1 MIGRLAIEGYR
12 SIRSLVVDLGPLTV
26 VTGRNGSGKSSLYRA
41 LRLLAAAGQA
51 RAVAE
56 LAADGGLDAVRWAGP
71 ERIARAVREG
81 GPTEGLVRSGPVAVR
96 LGFGAADGLGY
107 AIDLG
112 LPVPLTSAGALCM
125 FDRDPD
131 IKQEHVFAG
140 LDPRPAS
147 VLVERRGALV
157 RARDD
162 DGWREL
168 SRGIPA
174 WSSLLDEQ
182 AGAADAPE
190 IAGVRRTIR
199 GWRFHDAF
207 RTDAGA
213 PARQP
218 QVGTRSPRLD
228 DDGANLAAV
237 LRTSI
242 EAGFEREIGRAVA
255 DAFDGSAL
263 EIVVHDGRMTPA
275 LRQPGMLRTLA
286 AAELSDG
293 TLQFLLLVAALTS
306 VERPS
311 LIVLN
316 EPERSLHAELIAPLA
331 ALIRRASEQ
340 TQVLVVTHQGQLAAA
355 LGGTAVELEKAHGE
369 TLVAGR
375 EGPLD
380 QPAWHWPKR

>member
-1 MIGRLAIEGYR
+1 MIDRLAIEGYR
-12 SIRSLVVDLGPLTV
+12 SIRSLVVDLAPLTV

-41 LRLLAAAGQA
+41 LRLLAAAGQG
-51 RAVAE
+51 RAVGE

-71 ERIARAVREG
+71 ERISRAVREG
-81 GPTEGLVRSGPVAVR
+81 GPTEGLVRSGPVALR

-112 LPVPLTSAGALCM
+112 LPVPASGGGFVSH

-140 LDPRPAS
+140 LEPRPSS
-147 VLVERRGALV
+147 VLVERRGGV
-157 RARDD
+157 ARVHGD

-168 SRGIPA
+168 ARGMPA
-174 WSSLLDEQ
+174 WGSVLDEH

-190 IAGVRRTIR
+190 IAGLRRQMR
-199 GWRFHDAF
+199 AWRFHDAF

-213 PARQP
+213 PARRP

-228 DDGANLAAV
+228 DDGANLGAV

-242 EAGFEREIGRAVA
+242 EAGHEREIARAVA
-255 DAFDGSAL
+255 EAFDGSEL
-263 EIVVHDGRMTPA
+263 EIVGHDGRMTPA
-275 LRQPGMLRTLA
+275 LRQPGVLRMLTA
-286 AAELSDG
+286 DELSDG
-293 TLQFLLLVAALTS
+293 TLQFLLLLAALTS
-306 VERPS
+306 VERPT

-316 EPERSLHAELIAPLA
+316 EPERSLHAELFAPLA

-340 TQVLVVTHQGQLAAA
+340 TQVLVVTHQRQLADA
-355 LGGTAVELEKAHGE
+355 LDGARIELEKEHGQ
-369 TLVAGR
+369 TVVAGR
-375 EGPLD
+375 EGLLD
-380 QPAWHWPKR
+380 QPGWHWPKR

>member
-1 MIGRLAIEGYR
+1 MIDRLAIEGYR
-12 SIRSLVVDLGPLTV
+12 SIRSLIVDLEPLTV
-26 VTGRNGSGKSSLYRA
+26 VTGRNGTGKSSLYRA
-41 LRLLAAAGQA
+41 LRLLAAAGRAQA
-51 RAVAE
+51 VGE
-56 LAADGGLDAVRWAGP
+56 LAADGGMDAVRWAGP
-71 ERIARAVREG
+71 ERIARAVRDG
-81 GPTEGLVRSGPVAVR
+81 GTTQGLVRSGPISLR

-112 LPVPLTSAGALCM
+112 IPTPQDSSM
-125 FDRDPD
+125 FDRDPV

-140 LDPRPAS
+140 LEPRPAA
-147 VLVERRGALV
+147 VLVERKGPLA
-157 RARDD
+157 RAQADRD
-162 DGWREL
+162 WVEL
-168 SRGIPA
+168 SRGMAPWA
-174 WSSLLDEQ
+174 SVLDDHQ
-182 AGAADAPE
+182 GAADAPE
-190 IAGVRRTIR
+190 LAGVRRTMAS
-199 GWRFHDAF
+199 WRFHDAF

-242 EAGFEREIGRAVA
+242 EAGFGDGIARAIA
-255 DAFDGSAL
+255 DAFDGATL
-263 EIVVHDGRMTPA
+263 EIAFHDGRMTPA
-275 LRQPGMLRTLA
+275 LRQRGILRTLS

-306 VERPS
+306 VEQPG

-316 EPERSLHAELIAPLA
+316 EPERSLHAELVAPLA
-331 ALIRRASEQ
+331 ALIRRAAER
-340 TQVLVVTHQGQLAAA
+340 TQVIVVTHQEQLADA
-355 LGGTAVELEKAHGE
+355 LGGLRIELEKQHGE

-380 QPAWHWPKR
+380 VPAWRWPAR

>member
-1 MIGRLAIEGYR
+1 MIDRLAIEGYR

-26 VTGRNGSGKSSLYRA
+26 VTGRNGTGKSSLYRA

-51 RAVAE
+51 QAVGE

-81 GPTEGLVRSGPVAVR
+81 GPTEGLMRSGPVAVR
-96 LGFGAADGLGY
+96 LGFSAADDLGY

-112 LPVPLTSAGALCM
+112 LPVPQSSEGVLCM

-157 RARDD
+157 RTRGD

-168 SRGIPA
+168 SRGLAP

-182 AGAADAPE
+182 AGTPDAPE

-242 EAGFEREIGRAVA
+242 EAGHDREVGRAVA

-263 EIVVHDGRMTPA
+263 EIVAHDGRMTPA
-275 LRQPGMLRTLA
+275 LRQPGMLRTLT

-316 EPERSLHAELIAPLA
+316 EPERSLHAELVAPLA

-380 QPAWHWPKR
+380 QPPWHWPKR